1 MIYNAAGFK
10 YRFCTFSMTDK
21 KLIILALI
29 LPLFQGCADTYN
41 ITPVERQNVYIQPDK
56 AESLINRLKLPS
68 QNKVQ
73 AIINFAGKVTS
84 KKTNDLTSYI
94 HKQMQEGI
102 KDFILNINSSGGDS
116 DAAIAAYQYLKQLP
130 ISISTYNTGNV
141 QSAAALLYC
150 SGAKRYSLAHSFFM
164 LHGSSTTYPE
174 SMSFVD
180 FTALS
185 KLSNI
190 HRQAFVEIFK
200 TCTNASTSTLEHY
213 FSSAD
218 LHYFT
223 ADEAKD
229 MGLTQEIS
237 APEFAKT
244 ANFFNITD

>member
-1 MIYNAAGFK
+1 
-10 YRFCTFSMTDK
+10 MTDK
-21 KLIILALI
+21 KLIALVLII
-29 LPLFQGCADTYN
+29 LPLLQGCADTYN
-41 ITPVERQNVYIQPDK
+41 ITPVEHQNVYLPADK
-56 AESLINRLKLPS
+56 AEILINRPKLPA

-130 ISISTYNTGNV
+130 ISITTYNTGNV

-150 SGAKRYSLAHSFFM
+150 SGAKRYSLSHSFFM

-185 KLSNI
+185 KLSQI

-200 TCTNASTSTLEHY
+200 TCTNASTAVLEHY

-223 ADEAKD
+223 ADEAKE
-229 MGLTQEIS
+229 MGLAQEIA
-237 APEFAKT
+237 APEFART